1 MLAGVLTKEKKMK
14 KRVYVYIACALLVAG
29 CQHMKGEPRG
39 GVEGFDPREFRAP
52 NPFFP
57 NVFITDLGNIVVDQ
71 EPIRI
76 PKSHEPRVKITWSL
90 AANSSY
96 TFPDNGIT
104 IDEAQKKLFKFDCT
118 IPSPRKI
125 ITCTFDRP
133 PSGRPI
139 KYTIRV
145 RDPNKPIR
153 DLDPTIMP
161 E

>member
-1 MLAGVLTKEKKMK
+1 VEIEEKKMK
-14 KRVYVYIACALLVAG
+14 KLSLVFAALALLVAG
-29 CQHMKGEPRG
+29 CQHMKPEPRG
-39 GVEGFDPREFRAP
+39 DVEGFDPEVFRPP

-57 NVFITDLGNIVVDQ
+57 NVFVTSSGNIVVDQ
-71 EPIRI
+71 EPVRI
-76 PKSHEPRVKITWSL
+76 PRGDQPRVKVTWSL
-90 AANSSY
+90 AAKSSY
-96 TFPDNGIT
+96 TFPDGGIT
-104 IDEAQKKLFKFDCT
+104 VDERQKVALKFDCT

-145 RDPNKPIR
+145 RDPSKELPA
-153 DLDPTIMP
+153 LDPIIMA